1 MTAMCSGA
9 FPIAAAGAQI
19 GEIAPALQ
27 LVWWTVIG
35 LFVGSFLN
43 AAIYR
48 LPREGLTV
56 TRPVRS
62 ICPSCKK
69 SLAWH
74 ENIPLVSWLVQ
85 RGRCRGCRA
94 PISWRYPL
102 VESLTA
108 AAWLWI
114 AYETGV
120 EHWDLIAVRV
130 LVLSGL
136 IVATFVDF
144 EFFEIPD
151 EVSIGG
157 MLLAPVASFLVPALH
172 EHSWLALELSQGAE
186 LDRTGALLASLIGVA
201 TGYGGL
207 WTVAFL
213 AERAYGKEAMGLG
226 DVKLLGAAG
235 GFVGPLGALVVLV
248 IASFVGALV
257 GVANIGRLLCFLR
270 RRAASRRSARGWSD
284 SLRAARCAG
293 QMLPF
298 GPYLALGTALA
309 LVYWNHLREWF

>member
-1 MTAMCSGA
+1 MD
-9 FPIAAAGAQI
+9 ID
-19 GEIAPALQ
+19 PALQ

-48 LPREGLTV
+48 LPREDLSV
-56 TRPVRS
+56 AKPARS
-62 ICPSCKK
+62 FCPTCKRQL
-69 SLAWH
+69 SWY

-85 RGRCRGCRA
+85 RGRCRGCSTS
-94 PISWRYPL
+94 ISWRYPL
-102 VESLTA
+102 VEALTA
-108 AAWLWI
+108 ALWLWV
-114 AYETGV
+114 AWETGV

-130 LVLSGL
+130 LVVSAL

-144 EFFEIPD
+144 ELYEIPD

-157 MLLAPVASFLVPALH
+157 MLAAPVLSFLVPALH
-172 EHSWLALELSQGAE
+172 ADSRLALEFSDGASV
-186 LDRTGALLASLIGVA
+186 DRTGALLASLVGVA
-201 TGYGGL
+201 TGYGIL
-207 WTVAFL
+207 RLVAAV
-213 AERAYGKEAMGLG
+213 AERAYGREAMGYG

-235 GFVGPLGALVVLV
+235 GFVGPLGALAVLL

-257 GVANIGRLLCFLR
+257 GVANIARLLCFLR
-270 RRAASRRSARGWSD
+270 ARVRARRSARSFAH
-284 SLRAARCAG
+284 SLAAARVAG

-309 LVYWNHLREWF
+309 LVYWKHMRGWF